1 MAARWAGSAGTT
13 MAGMGSGTGAQDEHR
28 QCGDRGSASV
38 RETKGTKGRGLTLG
52 AADMQVG
59 KATTS

>member
-1 MAARWAGSAGTT
+1 